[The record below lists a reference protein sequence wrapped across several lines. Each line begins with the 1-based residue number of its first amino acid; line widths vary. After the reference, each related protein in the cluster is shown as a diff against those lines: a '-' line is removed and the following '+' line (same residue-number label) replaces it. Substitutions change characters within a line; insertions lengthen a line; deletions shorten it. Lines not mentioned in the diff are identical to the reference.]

1 VTRKRPEISTEV
13 FRHFRKVDYG
23 PTYAGI
29 GQVREFEQYRLA
41 DLTTDGAKED
51 GERVVDEAGHRIAP
65 T

>member
-29 GQVREFEQYRLA
+29 GQVREFEQYHLVA
-41 DLTTDGAKED
+41 LTKDGAEED
-51 GERVVDEAGHRIAP
+51 GARVVDEAGHRISP